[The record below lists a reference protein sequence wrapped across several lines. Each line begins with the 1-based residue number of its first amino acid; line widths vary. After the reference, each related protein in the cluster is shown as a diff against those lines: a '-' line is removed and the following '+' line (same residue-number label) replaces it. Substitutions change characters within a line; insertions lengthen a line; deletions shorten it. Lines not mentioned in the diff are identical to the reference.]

1 VLPHISRERKETAEL
16 DALSRSGGWL
26 TCGVRLRS
34 WSWDWQHRSL
44 VTVRMLD
51 LIFARLAG
59 WIALL
64 APSEAS
70 KDAEL
75 LLLRQEVAVVSPPA
89 GIGSDTA

>member
-1 VLPHISRERKETAEL
+1 
-16 DALSRSGGWL
+16 
-26 TCGVRLRS
+26 
-34 WSWDWQHRSL
+34 
-44 VTVRMLD
+44 MLD

-59 WIALL
+59 WITLL
-64 APSEAS
+64 ARSAAS